1 VSASEYPTTDVD
13 EIKAL
18 LAQCLDSQNALNAR
32 LEGQAAGI
40 NAIGQNL
47 NWLVQ
52 NTQGIF
58 QMFASPQF
66 MSQMSNML
74 IGGISGNGQQ
84 QGSDSSSGS
93 AEGTDSG
100 GS

>member
-1 VSASEYPTTDVD
+1 MSASEYPTDDVT
-13 EIKAL
+13 EIKQL
-18 LAQCLDSQNALNAR
+18 LRQTLEAQTALNER
-32 LEGQAAGI
+32 LGNQAIGI
-40 NAIGQNL
+40 NAIGENL

-58 QMFASPQF
+58 QMFASPAF

-74 IGGISGNGQQ
+74 MGGISGNGPQAD
-84 QGSDSSSGS
+84 GPASGP
-93 AEGTDSG
+93 AEGTDAG